1 MKISPFYTIGTFFFL
16 SFTHLKMDGYIFT
29 DVQSEKVHTM
39 THGEESQVTVRLFL
53 KKKERKKRE
62 NHKFRYGVREPMP
75 LCPVTREIEF
85 RRNVRLGKIEC

>member
-1 MKISPFYTIGTFFFL
+1 MKISPFYTIGTFFFFL
-16 SFTHLKMDGYIFT
+16 SFTHLCILDGYIFT
-29 DVQSEKVHTM
+29 DVQSEKVHTTM
-39 THGEESQVTVRLFL
+39 SHGEESQVTVRLFL
-53 KKKERKKRE
+53 ERKKRE